1 MRLAD
6 RHSPSSL
13 SCRAEASAPRAE
25 VDLAEASGRIFRMM
39 RRLFAVFVMMLWAGG
54 ALAADQPQGSG
65 NITGLF
71 LTTRYPALTVR
82 AGETTT
88 VDLSVRNF
96 KLPPQSL
103 TISVPEVANGWKAT
117 ILGGGQPVSAV
128 EVAPDSEER
137 LQLRLEPP
145 ANTGKGD
152 YRFTVEAKGGQ
163 RDEKLP
169 ITLTIGE
176 ELPAKLKLTTN
187 FPALRGT
194 ATTSFKYRVS
204 VTNDSGRDATI
215 NFSADAPKNFQVS
228 FTEAYGSQQITSI
241 PIEAGKSKDVEASLT
256 IPRETQA
263 GDYKLTLHAKTEATS
278 AELPVSLTIVGQPRV
293 ALSGEG
299 GRLSGEAYAGRSSQL
314 TIVLRNDGSEAARD
328 IELSATAPEGWKS
341 EFDPKQ
347 LPQLSAGATQN
358 VKVTLTPSD
367 RAIAGDYQ
375 TTMRASAAGG
385 LSESTN
391 FRITVL
397 TSTLWGAVGIAII
410 AIALLVVV
418 FAVARFG
425 RR

>member
-1 MRLAD
+1 MSARLVAGVLG
-6 RHSPSSL
+6 RVL
-13 SCRAEASAPRAE
+13 SMLR
-25 VDLAEASGRIFRMM
+25 RMLGVWLLLM
-39 RRLFAVFVMMLWAGG
+39 FSVAAN
-54 ALAADQPQGSG
+54 AADQPAAA
-65 NITGLF
+65 IAGLF
-71 LTTRYPALTVR
+71 VTTRYPALTIR

-88 VDLSVRNF
+88 IDLSVRNF
-96 KLPPQSL
+96 KLPPQLL
-103 TISVPEVANGWKAT
+103 TLAVPQSADGWKTT
-117 ILGGGQPVSAV
+117 ILGGGQPVAAV

-137 LQLRLEPP
+137 LQLRLDPP
-145 ANTGKGD
+145 AGIGRGE
-152 YRFTVEAKGGQ
+152 YQFVVEAKNAQ
-163 RDEKLP
+163 YDEKLP
-169 ITLTIGE
+169 ITVTIGE
-176 ELPAKLKLTTN
+176 EVPAKLKLTTN

-194 ATTSFKYRVS
+194 ATTSFKYRVT

-215 NFSADAPKNFQVS
+215 NFSADAPRNFQVS

-263 GDYKLTLHAKTEATS
+263 GDYKLTLHAKTEATN
-278 AELPVSLTIVGQPRV
+278 ADLPVTLKIVGQPRV

-347 LPQLSAGATQN
+347 LPQLAAGATQN

-385 LSESTN
+385 LSESAN

-397 TSTLWGAVGIAII
+397 TSTL
-410 AIALLVVV
+410 
-418 FAVARFG
+418 
-425 RR
+425 

>member
-1 MRLAD
+1 M
-6 RHSPSSL
+6 
-13 SCRAEASAPRAE
+13 
-25 VDLAEASGRIFRMM
+25 V
-39 RRLFAVFVMMLWAGG
+39 RRLLVISLLMLWA
-54 ALAADQPQGSG
+54 AAASAADQPSG
-65 NITGLF
+65 ITGLF
-71 LTTRYPALTVR
+71 VTTKYPSLTVR
-82 AGETTT
+82 AGETATI
-88 VDLSVRNF
+88 DLSLRNF
-96 KLPPQSL
+96 KLPPQVL
-103 TISVPEVANGWKAT
+103 TLSVPEVANGWKAT
-117 ILGGGQPVSAV
+117 VLGGGQPVAAV
-128 EVAPDSEER
+128 EVAPDAEER

-145 ANTGKGD
+145 SGVGKGD
-152 YRFTVEAKGGQ
+152 YRFTVEAKGAQ
-163 RDEKLP
+163 HDEKLP

-194 ATTSFKYRVS
+194 ATTSFKYRVT

-215 NFSADAPKNFQVS
+215 NLSGDAPKNFQVN
-228 FTEAYGSQQITSI
+228 FTEAFGSQQITSI

-263 GDYKLTLHAKTEATS
+263 GEYNLVLHAKTEATS

-293 ALSGEG
+293 TLSGEG
-299 GRLSGEAYAGRSSQL
+299 GRLSGEAYAGQSSQL
-314 TIVLRNDGSEAARD
+314 TVVLRNDGTEAAREV
-328 IELSATAPEGWKS
+328 ELSATTPEGWKS

-347 LPQLSAGATQN
+347 LPQLAAGATQN

-367 RAIAGDYQ
+367 KAIAGDYQ
-375 TTMRASAAGG
+375 ATIRASAASAI
-385 LSESTN
+385 SESAN